1 MFIKYPSINFQ
12 GTEGDDEEIDRLLK
26 QKNNGSESNDQVPE
40 DDISANAN
48 TV

>member
-1 MFIKYPSINFQ
+1 MKYPSLNFQ
-12 GTEGDDEEIDRLLK
+12 DTEGDDEEIDGLLR
-26 QKNNGSESNDQVPE
+26 QKNNESESNDQVPE